1 MSIANLLTTPFF
13 KLLPYK
19 RHTTH
24 FCVHKGLTIQEDK
37 PKDNQQQERQFQ
49 VDTPTRKPNTPT
61 PPNPVAYSH
70 INWSL
75 VFIFLVF
82 ASLKLTHK

>member
-1 MSIANLLTTPFF
+1 MSIANLLTTPFS
-13 KLLPYK
+13 KLVPYK
-19 RHTTH
+19 RATTH
-24 FCVHKGLTIQEDK
+24 LYVHKGLAIQEDK
-37 PKDNQQQERQFQ
+37 PKDIQQQERTFQ
-49 VDTPTRKPNTPT
+49 VVAPTRAPNTS
-61 PPNPVAYSH
+61 PNPVAYSH